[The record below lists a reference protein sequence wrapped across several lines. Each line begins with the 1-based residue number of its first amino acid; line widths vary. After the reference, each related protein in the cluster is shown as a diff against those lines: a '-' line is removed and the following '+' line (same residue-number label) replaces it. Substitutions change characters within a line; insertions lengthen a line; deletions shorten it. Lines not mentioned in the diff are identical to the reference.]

1 MALDQA
7 AEAAAARRAEAI
19 RSLVGHPLERWE
31 ALQGRVQN
39 EGTRLFDDVAEDFL
53 GLMWCLDQYRV
64 AQAPPFGMGKPT
76 TKWDDR
82 LAAVYRGKGNWFAT
96 LLSLLLNNR
105 THQVL
110 RSRGQIEGFSQNH
123 QIDLAW
129 PDRRRAPVVCA
140 ETKVTGAPAFGDT
153 PARGAMSDWTNRRKE
168 LKFAAT
174 DLKLHRRQQSD
185 DIGHWDVWRQDA
197 LPRCFMLWAAR
208 MRPVDSIEKM
218 VSEASAVVRSY
229 LDGAGIVAWTEN
241 EQRDGYILVALPK
254 GSADARVVALDDAL
268 WRIESE
274 IKNAVSAGFGREI
287 PDLSTPV
294 ATNAL
299 LPDEPS

>member
-1 MALDQA
+1 
-7 AEAAAARRAEAI
+7 
-19 RSLVGHPLERWE
+19 
-31 ALQGRVQN
+31 
-39 EGTRLFDDVAEDFL
+39 VADDFL
-53 GLMWCLDQYRV
+53 DLMWCLDQYRV
-64 AQAPPFGMGKPT
+64 GKAPPAGMGKST
-76 TKWDDR
+76 TNWDDR

-96 LLSLLLNNR
+96 LLSLLLDNR
-105 THQVL
+105 TGQRL

-129 PDRRRAPVVCA
+129 PDRRRAPVICA

-153 PARGAMSDWTNRRKE
+153 PDRGAMSDWTNRRKE

-185 DIGHWDVWRQDA
+185 AIGHWDVWRQGA

-208 MRPVDSIEKM
+208 MRPTDSIEKM
-218 VSEASAVVRSY
+218 VAEASAVVRSY
-229 LDGAGIVAWTEN
+229 LDGAGIVAWTKN
-241 EQRDGYILVALPK
+241 HQGDGYVLIPLPTRN
-254 GSADARVVALDDAL
+254 ADARVVALDDAL

-274 IKNAVSAGFGREI
+274 IKKAVSADLGREV

-294 ATNAL
+294 ATGTL
-299 LPDEPS
+299 MPDEPS